1 MFVFLA
7 SKCKGFLGQN
17 CKMIGWST
25 CWVIICSELIQIA
38 LFRNVTTTKS
48 LHVLHAAVVPTSFNC
63 SRSTF
68 ERMSMLSKL
77 IHTCPHSNMN
87 VVVAFFK
94 NSLTSQV
101 NNFTTSQLCTI
112 HLCICNW
119 CSKQI
124 IDLKIWEFLLETQ
137 NWNWSLDYFWNSNRP
152 NCKDIYWKIAPFNYE
167 KISVTYHFILVAGIG
182 IGTKRKLRTDF
193 SIYVKLWPLRPCCH
207 SSR

>member
-1 MFVFLA
+1 M
-7 SKCKGFLGQN
+7 
-17 CKMIGWST
+17 
-25 CWVIICSELIQIA
+25 
-38 LFRNVTTTKS
+38 TTTKS

-137 NWNWSLDYFWNSNRP
+137 NWIWSLDYFWNSNRP

-167 KISVTYHFILVAGIG
+167 KISVTYHFILVCRDWYWHQKEIEDRLFNLCETMAPP
-182 IGTKRKLRTDF
+182 
-193 SIYVKLWPLRPCCH
+193 PLLSQQQVR
-207 SSR
+207 RL

>member
-1 MFVFLA
+1 MRENICIFGVKIQKIFKDKTAKWLA
-7 SKCKGFLGQN
+7 EVQ
-17 CKMIGWST
+17 
-25 CWVIICSELIQIA
+25 VELSSA
-38 LFRNVTTTKS
+38 LNWYKLHFFRNVTTTKS

-119 CSKQI
+119 WCSKQI
-124 IDLKIWEFLLETQ
+124 IDLKIWEF
-137 NWNWSLDYFWNSNRP
+137 Y
-152 NCKDIYWKIAPFNYE
+152 
-167 KISVTYHFILVAGIG
+167 
-182 IGTKRKLRTDF
+182 
-193 SIYVKLWPLRPCCH
+193 
-207 SSR
+207 

>member
-1 MFVFLA
+1 MEGFNFRHKNWIFLRKSITKNISFVTYLTSVNIYIFSTKIQSVIRKMSSAKWLA
-7 SKCKGFLGQN
+7 QVLTS
-17 CKMIGWST
+17 
-25 CWVIICSELIQIA
+25 WVHICPELIQIA

-112 HLCICNW
+112 HLCIC
-119 CSKQI
+119 SKQI
-124 IDLKIWEFLLETQ
+124 IDPKI
-137 NWNWSLDYFWNSNRP
+137 
-152 NCKDIYWKIAPFNYE
+152 
-167 KISVTYHFILVAGIG
+167 
-182 IGTKRKLRTDF
+182 
-193 SIYVKLWPLRPCCH
+193 
-207 SSR
+207 